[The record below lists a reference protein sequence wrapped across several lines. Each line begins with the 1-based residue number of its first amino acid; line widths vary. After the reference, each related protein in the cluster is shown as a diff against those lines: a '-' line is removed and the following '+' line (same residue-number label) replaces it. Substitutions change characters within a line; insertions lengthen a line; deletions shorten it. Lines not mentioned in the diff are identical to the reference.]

1 VKERRKGP
9 IGRATGI
16 AEGVAAAVRR
26 AQRDRAPRVLLY
38 DDAGISRTLQPDTAG
53 YDLVLDAC
61 EWLVELASD
70 SAEAEEPA
78 R

>member
-26 AQRDRAPRVLLY
+26 AQQGRAPRVLLY
-38 DDAGISRTLQPDTAG
+38 DEAGISRTLRPDTAG
-53 YDLVLDAC
+53 YDRVLDAC
-61 EWLVELASD
+61 ERLVELVGAPGP
-70 SAEAEEPA
+70 AEEPA
-78 R
+78 P

>member
-9 IGRATGI
+9 IGRATGL

-38 DDAGISRTLQPDTAG
+38 DEAGISRTLRPDTAG
-53 YDLVLDAC
+53 YDRVLDAS
-61 EWLVELASD
+61 ERLVELVGDAGSSEE
-70 SAEAEEPA
+70 SA

>member
-1 VKERRKGP
+1 MKERRKGP

-26 AQRDRAPRVLLY
+26 AQRDRAPRILLY
-38 DDAGISRTLQPDTAG
+38 DEAGTSRTLRPDTAG

-61 EWLVELASD
+61 ERLVQLVAD
-70 SAEAEEPA
+70 SGKAEEA
-78 R
+78 TQ

>member
-1 VKERRKGP
+1 MKERRKGP

-26 AQRDRAPRVLLY
+26 AQRDRAPRMLLY
-38 DDAGISRTLQPDTAG
+38 DEAGRSRTLRPDTAG

-61 EWLVELASD
+61 ERLVQLVAD
-70 SAEAEEPA
+70 SGKAEEA
-78 R
+78 AQ

>member
-1 VKERRKGP
+1 MKERRKGP

-26 AQRDRAPRVLLY
+26 AQRDRAPRILLY
-38 DDAGISRTLQPDTAG
+38 DEAGISRTLRPDTAG
-53 YDLVLDAC
+53 YDRVLDAS
-61 EWLVELASD
+61 ERLVELLT
-70 SAEAEEPA
+70 SAGSGEEPA

>member
-1 VKERRKGP
+1 MKEKRKGP

-38 DDAGISRTLQPDTAG
+38 DGAGISRTLQPETAG

-61 EWLVELASD
+61 EQLVQLVSGK
-70 SAEAEEPA
+70 AEESA
-78 R
+78 S

>member
-26 AQRDRAPRVLLY
+26 AQRDRAPRVLFY
-38 DDAGISRTLQPDTAG
+38 DEAGISRMLRPETAG

-61 EWLVELASD
+61 ERLVQLAMGTD
-70 SAEAEEPA
+70 RTEEAT

>member
-61 EWLVELASD
+61 EGLVELASD

>member
-1 VKERRKGP
+1 MKERRKGP

-38 DDAGISRTLQPDTAG
+38 DEAGIARTLRPETAG

-61 EWLVELASD
+61 ERLVQLVSGK
-70 SAEAEEPA
+70 AEDTAP
-78 R
+78 

>member
-1 VKERRKGP
+1 VKERRRGP

-38 DDAGISRTLQPDTAG
+38 DEAGIAGTLQPETAG

-61 EWLVELASD
+61 ERLVQLVSGK
-70 SAEAEEPA
+70 AEESGS
-78 R
+78 

>member
-1 VKERRKGP
+1 MREKRRGP

-26 AQRDRAPRVLLY
+26 AQQGRLPRVLLY
-38 DDAGISRTLQPDTAG
+38 DEAGISRTLRPDTAG
-53 YDLVLDAC
+53 YDRVLDAC
-61 EWLVELASD
+61 DELVELVGTPV
-70 SAEAEEPA
+70 EPPP

>member
-1 VKERRKGP
+1 MKERRKGP

-38 DDAGISRTLQPDTAG
+38 DEDGISRMLRADTAG

-61 EWLVELASD
+61 ERLVQLVSGKAEE
-70 SAEAEEPA
+70 SAE
-78 R
+78 

>member
-1 VKERRKGP
+1 VKEKRKGP

-38 DDAGISRTLQPDTAG
+38 DAAGISRTLQPETAG

-61 EWLVELASD
+61 ERLVQLVSGK
-70 SAEAEEPA
+70 AEEA
-78 R
+78 DS

>member
-1 VKERRKGP
+1 MRERRKGP

-16 AEGVAAAVRR
+16 AEGFAAAVRR

-38 DDAGISRTLQPDTAG
+38 DEAGISRTLQPETAG

-61 EWLVELASD
+61 DRLVQLVSGK
-70 SAEAEEPA
+70 AEEPQ
-78 R
+78 

>member
-38 DDAGISRTLQPDTAG
+38 DEAGISRTLQPEAVG
-53 YDLVLDAC
+53 YDRVLDAC
-61 EWLVELASD
+61 EQLVELVIGSGRG
-70 SAEAEEPA
+70 EEPA

>member
-1 VKERRKGP
+1 MKERRKGP

-38 DDAGISRTLQPDTAG
+38 DEAGISRTLQPDTAG

-61 EWLVELASD
+61 ERLVGLGSGA
-70 SAEAEEPA
+70 AETEEPA

>member
-1 VKERRKGP
+1 MREKRKGP

-61 EWLVELASD
+61 ERLVALTGERRQ
-70 SAEAEEPA
+70 EAA
-78 R
+78 G

>member
-1 VKERRKGP
+1 MKERRKGP

-38 DDAGISRTLQPDTAG
+38 DEAGISRTLQPDLAG
-53 YDLVLDAC
+53 YDRVLDAS
-61 EWLVELASD
+61 EQLVELVMETGKGE
-70 SAEAEEPA
+70 EAPG
-78 R
+78 